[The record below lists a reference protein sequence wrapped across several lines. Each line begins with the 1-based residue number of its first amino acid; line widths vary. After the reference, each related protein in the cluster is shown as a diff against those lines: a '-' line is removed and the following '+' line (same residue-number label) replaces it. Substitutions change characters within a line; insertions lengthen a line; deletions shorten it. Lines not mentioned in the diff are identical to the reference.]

1 MSYVDT
7 FITVSPDCPVTGA
20 VIPSDKKERKSK
32 PFIEYDLLSE
42 NPYAYTGDD
51 LIYEVYLR
59 HKSISEDERS
69 SRGTQIRDELFQKP
83 HPCMRASMLPKKYGW
98 GVHYNSEVKIAIYG
112 VDSAEY
118 LNFIEDSGGQIKL
131 LAAMRNKRAK

>member
-20 VIPSDKKERKSK
+20 VIPSDKKDGKSK
-32 PFIEYDLLSE
+32 PGIEYELLSE
-42 NPYAYTGDD
+42 NPYAYTAED
-51 LIYEVYLR
+51 LIYEVHLR
-59 HKSISEDERS
+59 HKGISENEWS

-98 GVHYNSEVKIAIYG
+98 GVHYNSEGKIAIYG

-118 LNFIEDSGGQIKL
+118 RKFIEHSGDQVKL
-131 LAAMRNKRAK
+131 LAAMRNKRA